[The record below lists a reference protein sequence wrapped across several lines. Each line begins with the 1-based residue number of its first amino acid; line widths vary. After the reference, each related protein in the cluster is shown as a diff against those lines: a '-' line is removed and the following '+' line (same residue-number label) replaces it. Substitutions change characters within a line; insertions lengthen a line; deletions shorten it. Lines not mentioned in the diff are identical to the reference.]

1 MRNTVNRKLI
11 NALLIAA
18 FGFFLAA
25 CSGGTKVEQYWQ
37 DENFEKGNISK
48 ILVVALHNKTWGRK
62 AFELTMKKALEDRGV
77 EAIASIEVMPEDKEI
92 SKAAFEKYFSG
103 QNIDAVLVTR
113 LISADEKTEN
123 VYNYTAYGVPYPSY
137 YGGFYGFYVTTY
149 NVVYSP
155 GYTISQLQ
163 VNLETN
169 LYDTKDAKLIWGAV
183 SETFEPE
190 DALDFIRSASS
201 EIAKE
206 LDFDGFLKK
215 K

>member
-1 MRNTVNRKLI
+1 MGRRFNMKLI
-11 NALLIAA
+11 NIVLIAA
-18 FGFFLAA
+18 FGLFLFA

-62 AFELTMKKALEDRGV
+62 AFELTMKKALEDRGI

-92 SKAAFEKYFSG
+92 SKAAFEKYFAN
-103 QNIDAVLVTR
+103 QNIDAVLTSR

-123 VYNYTAYGVPYPSY
+123 VYNYTAYGIPYPSY
-137 YGGFYGFYVTTY
+137 YGGFYGFYMTTY
-149 NVVYSP
+149 SVVYSP

-169 LYDTKDAKLIWGAV
+169 LYDTKDGKLVWGAV

-190 DALDFIRSASS
+190 NALDFIRSASS
-201 EIAKE
+201 EIAKA
-206 LDFDGFLKK
+206 LDYDGFLKK